1 MNGEDS
7 TRLRG
12 RHFEGAEVS
21 QSPRRSLR
29 TKSGSPVILRK
40 ATDEHPENRSP
51 RRQAIHLT
59 SEHTGNFPDSR
70 QFQQLAESRFTV
82 LDVAVNGTA
91 ADGPVKGR
99 SRLAELREAV
109 TKSPSKDPV
118 SRDVSIMVREATE
131 NEDRPRRTRATGP
144 ADPVPEH
151 MGCPTPGCDGSG
163 HTNGK
168 FSKHR
173 SIVSCPVA
181 SKKRKLCSKPTSPEP
196 QRKVKRSRRRGGN
209 NAASNQE
216 EVDDEVIINRPAT
229 RGGAAAPDPEDE
241 NSVSSLDD
249 DLQSKCSRRAI
260 VNLQKLLDNVTA
272 EIDQEKKGA
281 EEGAELPKK
290 AEEEEEEE
298 EEETPPDDDD
308 DEKDEVGKEMET
320 EKDEEEEE
328 EVADDAEEKEE
339 AEDDGDAE
347 EEEEEE
353 DEEEEAVEDDEVQLN
368 LYDFKNISTSVV
380 AEDQDDEE
388 VCTPPKLHKELAFLN
403 QEVTVLHATPELS
416 KGTTASEALTTT
428 DCLSDTVDKE
438 TGDVSGAKLPLE
450 NSEDMDEDEDEIL
463 ELIGDESGDD
473 DAFSSTPPKPKEAG
487 QEDEDD
493 YSIAMP
499 QLPKHLRLMSEQL
512 SQELEEETKKH
523 QSDDSTCQEKTLG
536 EEVSKQVVNQPIPTI
551 TEEQN
556 TDAAELES
564 SKQIAQTEIQ
574 DRLAEAQ
581 HAPAEKEDPPG
592 VQEMLPE
599 AEEETDTQSVTDEL
613 PAKDRDTLLTESM
626 PVPDEPLVIDDKSVS
641 QAEENKENTQIPPT
655 ISALLSAKP
664 QVSFPAM
671 SKMLTIPVVKTEP
684 VDVSTAGQ
692 MTSMALASSNMTS
705 AMTQMKEAM
714 RSVSGT
720 PMTSMLLTDGTP
732 VTTMLAPTSTMA
744 KDLIEGC
751 KCPTPGCDGTGH
763 VTGLYHHH
771 RSLSGCP
778 HRDKIPQQLLQMHEH
793 VLKWSK
799 EGGHNLPLINHS
811 SWFSNGYAFVGP
823 GRVEAKSGTQ
833 CSFSQQQ
840 VRRARLL
847 KELELALLRAHLL
860 RLGIKPETVDRLMGR
875 CPTPGCTGRGH
886 VNSNR
891 NSHRSLSGCP
901 IAAAE
906 KHAGGKLQQPPPQQQ
921 PQPSGEPMNRFDG
934 MPHVATSRPDHVVAD
949 MLSRSV
955 YVKQMESG
963 YQPFT
968 NSGPRPNLPGD
979 VRFSKPEGVL
989 AFDAKV
995 AYNTGHKRIA
1005 PKIITASDLSPPVK
1019 KKVQAGDY
1027 DPNDC
1032 TIDST
1037 SARMAATALNLSI
1050 KTPQLAPST
1059 QLTIP
1064 MQMPP
1069 PPPPHHQHHAP
1080 QTAHQHH
1087 APQPL
1092 TGPAAPASQR
1102 AMETVKVDSNGT
1114 LDLSMKS
1121 SKSTEAASGPAPVTA
1136 PGPSAPSPASV
1147 QSAASGLMQLSV
1159 PQPGVQNPVPPFITT
1174 APTILQ
1180 IPRSYGEQPMDFS
1193 SVGKPQ
1199 KASKAPISSVS
1210 SFPTNLTTSSSITVA
1225 AMLKTSN
1232 PDYDD
1237 PSSGAFMQFNK
1248 PRKMKG
1254 GLDGKREHL
1263 SCPTPGCDGS
1273 GHATGNYASHRSISG
1288 CPMADKS
1295 AIVQSSQEL
1304 KCPTPGCDGSG
1315 HITGNY
1321 TSHRSLSGCP
1331 RAKKR
1336 NAMYAQQKAQ
1346 AQAQAEAGND
1356 ENVEDPTMRIPLPLS
1371 FLNPPG
1377 TVNDYQWSATD
1388 LGRCPVPNC
1397 DGSGH
1402 LTGKYASHRSAS
1414 GCPNASKV
1422 YQNYLRDGF
1431 GANEQSGSPAAVA
1444 PKSVKMEPQNSSSCP
1459 IPGCDGSGHCNGNFS
1474 SHRSLS
1480 GCPKATSVMK
1490 KARLKEEEIAAIS
1503 LKAAQG
1509 IENDEEIRALDTEI
1523 SELQHSN
1530 CQMESQMI
1538 KLRTQITSMEG
1549 KLHMAEKEHSAME
1562 EKHRTL
1568 TQQLEELRNT
1578 LIKHLSEVQS
1588 QAASAPQQAA
1598 TAAGAAQLPQPAAA
1612 GAAATRPGL
1621 SRENIE
1627 AFLTSL
1633 ETTTVATGGGG
1644 TEDRP
1649 ETPPEEDS
1657 APIEFEAPE
1666 GAAAKPVAAVG
1677 SAAVNNIAVS
1687 AT

>member
-1 MNGEDS
+1 MNGEDN
-7 TRLRG
+7 TRSRG
-12 RHFEGAEVS
+12 RLIEGSEVS

-29 TKSGSPVILRK
+29 SKSGSPVILRK
-40 ATDEHPENRSP
+40 AADEHSENRSP
-51 RRQAIHLT
+51 RKHIAHLS
-59 SEHTGNFPDSR
+59 SEHS
-70 QFQQLAESRFTV
+70 
-82 LDVAVNGTA
+82 DVIVNGSSLDA
-91 ADGPVKGR
+91 PVKGR

-109 TKSPSKDPV
+109 TRSPSRDQT
-118 SRDVSIMVREATE
+118 SRDQSIMVREATE

-151 MGCPTPGCDGSG
+151 TGCPTPGCDGSG

-173 SIVSCPVA
+173 TLVSCPVA
-181 SKKRKLCSKPTSPEP
+181 SKKRKLGSKPTSPEP
-196 QRKVKRSRRRGGN
+196 QRKAKRSRRRGGGGN
-209 NAASNQE
+209 NTTSNQE
-216 EVDDEVIINRPAT
+216 EVDDEVIINNRPAT
-229 RGGAAAPDPEDE
+229 RGATAATDPEDE

-249 DLQSKCSRRAI
+249 DPQSKCSRRAI

-272 EIDQEKKGA
+272 EIDQEKKG
-281 EEGAELPKK
+281 EEGVEPTKKPAEAEVEAEDEEETLPD
-290 AEEEEEEE
+290 EEEEMKDAVSK
-298 EEETPPDDDD
+298 ET
-308 DEKDEVGKEMET
+308 ET
-320 EKDEEEEE
+320 EKDEELEEDAVE
-328 EVADDAEEKEE
+328 DAEEKEE
-339 AEDDGDAE
+339 VEEDADAEDD
-347 EEEEEE
+347 EEEE
-353 DEEEEAVEDDEVQLN
+353 DEEEEAMEDDEVQLN
-368 LYDFKNISTSVV
+368 LYNFKNISTSVGT
-380 AEDQDDEE
+380 EDQDDEE

-403 QEVTVLHATPELS
+403 QEVSVLQGTAELS
-416 KGTTASEALTTT
+416 KSSSAPDGLEAKDGHLDTMDKDAGDATGTEMPT
-428 DCLSDTVDKE
+428 
-438 TGDVSGAKLPLE
+438 E
-450 NSEDMDEDEDEIL
+450 NSEDDADDDEDQIL
-463 ELIGDESGDD
+463 ELVGEESGDD
-473 DAFSSTPPKPKEAG
+473 DAFSSVPPKPKEAG
-487 QEDEDD
+487 DEDD
-493 YSIAMP
+493 DDYNIAMP

-523 QSDDSTCQEKTLG
+523 QSDESIPHQEEIP
-536 EEVSKQVVNQPIPTI
+536 EEEPPQPVDQLIPAI
-551 TEEQN
+551 TTDQN
-556 TDAAELES
+556 AEAVQAES
-564 SKQIAQTEIQ
+564 SEQTEIE
-574 DRLAEAQ
+574 D
-581 HAPAEKEDPPG
+581 APAEASQIETGEPPEL
-592 VQEMLPE
+592 QEELPE
-599 AEEETDTQSVTDEL
+599 VMEETNKEPPIDEV
-613 PAKDRDTLLTESM
+613 PTEDGDALLSESM
-626 PVPDEPLVIDDKSVS
+626 AVPDEPLVIDDKSVS
-641 QAEENKENTQIPPT
+641 PAEEDKENTAIPPT
-655 ISALLSAKP
+655 IGALLSAEP
-664 QVSFPAM
+664 RVSFPTM
-671 SKMLTIPVVKTEP
+671 SKMLTIPVIKTEP
-684 VDVSTAGQ
+684 LDISASGQ
-692 MTSMALASSNMTS
+692 TSSIGLASSGMAS
-705 AMTQMKEAM
+705 AMSQMKEAM
-714 RSVSGT
+714 RNVSSA
-720 PMTSMLLTDGTP
+720 PMTSMLLADGTP
-732 VTTMLAPTSTMA
+732 VTTMLAPTSSLT
-744 KDLIEGC
+744 KDFLEGC

-793 VLKWSK
+793 VLK
-799 EGGHNLPLINHS
+799 
-811 SWFSNGYAFVGP
+811 
-823 GRVEAKSGTQ
+823 
-833 CSFSQQQ
+833 
-840 VRRARLL
+840 
-847 KELELALLRAHLL
+847 
-860 RLGIKPETVDRLMGR
+860 

-906 KHAGGKLQQPPPQQQ
+906 KHTGVKLPQQQQPQQQ
-921 PQPSGEPMNRFDG
+921 PGDPMNRFEG
-934 MPHVATSRPDHVVAD
+934 MPHVATSRSDHMVAD
-949 MLSRSV
+949 MLNRPV
-955 YVKQMESG
+955 CYVKQMDSG
-963 YQPFT
+963 YQAFN
-968 NSGPRPNLPGD
+968 NSAPRPSLPGD
-979 VRFSKPEGVL
+979 VRFSKPDGVL
-989 AFDAKV
+989 PFETKV

-1019 KKVQAGDY
+1019 KKLQAGDY

-1050 KTPQLAPST
+1050 KAPQLAPG

-1069 PPPPHHQHHAP
+1069 PSHPHLTP
-1080 QTAHQHH
+1080 QNAHQHPH
-1087 APQPL
+1087 SHPQQHHSQQHHPQQHHPQAL
-1092 TGPAAPASQR
+1092 TTPPTQISQR
-1102 AMETVKVDSNGT
+1102 PLETVKVDSNGT

-1121 SKSTEAASGPAPVTA
+1121 SKSSEVASNTHASSQSV
-1136 PGPSAPSPASV
+1136 PSPASV
-1147 QSAASGLMQLSV
+1147 QSAANGLIQLSV
-1159 PQPGVQNPVPPFITT
+1159 PQPGVQNPVPSFITT

-1193 SVGKPQ
+1193 TSMSKPQ
-1199 KASKAPISSVS
+1199 KAIKAPSIAVS
-1210 SFPTNLTTSSSITVA
+1210 CFPTSLTTSSSITVA

-1248 PRKMKG
+1248 PRKIKG
-1254 GLDGKREHL
+1254 SLDGKREHL

-1295 AIVQSSQEL
+1295 AIVQSTQEL

-1336 NAMYAQQKAQ
+1336 SAMYAAQKAQ
-1346 AQAQAEAGND
+1346 AQAEASNE
-1356 ENVEDPTMRIPLPLS
+1356 ENPDDPMMRLPLPLS
-1371 FLNPPG
+1371 FINPPG
-1377 TVNDYQWSATD
+1377 TVNDYQWSVAE

-1422 YQNYLRDGF
+1422 YHNYLREGF
-1431 GANEQSGSPAAVA
+1431 VGSEHPASPSAIA
-1444 PKSVKMEPQNSSSCP
+1444 PKPVKMEPQNLSSCP

-1490 KARLKEEEIAAIS
+1490 KARLKEEEITAIS
-1503 LKAAQG
+1503 IKAAQG
-1509 IENDEEIRALDTEI
+1509 IENDEDIRALDTEI
-1523 SELQHSN
+1523 TELQHSN

-1549 KLHMAEKEHSAME
+1549 KLHTAEKEHNAME

-1568 TQQLEELRNT
+1568 THQLEELRNT
-1578 LIKHLSEVQS
+1578 LIKHLSDVQS
-1588 QAASAPQQAA
+1588 QTASVPQQAA
-1598 TAAGAAQLPQPAAA
+1598 AQLPPPASGTAA
-1612 GAAATRPGL
+1612 RSGL

-1627 AFLTSL
+1627 AFLTTL
-1633 ETTTVATGGGG
+1633 ETTATGGGS
-1644 TEDRP
+1644 EDRP

-1657 APIEFEAPE
+1657 APMEFEAPE
-1666 GAAAKPVAAVG
+1666 AATAKTVAVVG
-1677 SAAVNNIAVS
+1677 SATVNTIAVS